1 MIYKVR
7 ISQKAEKDFVKIP
20 KGEVIKIVEK
30 IESLAKNPF
39 PQGSKKIKVSEED
52 LYRIRQ
58 GNYRVL
64 YVVASEIKIVE
75 VRRIGH
81 RKDIYRSL

>member
-1 MIYKVR
+1 MIYEVR

-20 KGEVIKIVEK
+20 KETVIKIVEK
-30 IESLAKNPF
+30 IEELAKVPY
-39 PQGSKKIKVSEED
+39 PHGSKKIKGSEEE

-64 YVVASEIKIVE
+64 YVVEAEIRIIE
-75 VRRIGH
+75 VRRIGQ
-81 RKDIYRSL
+81 RKDIYRLL

>member
-1 MIYKVR
+1 MIYTVI
-7 ISQKAEKDFVKIP
+7 ISVKAEKDFSAIPAKEIVKIIDRIDLLSSDP
-20 KGEVIKIVEK
+20 YP
-30 IESLAKNPF
+30 S
-39 PQGSKKIKVSEED
+39 GSKKIKASSEN

-64 YVVASEIKIVE
+64 YTVEDEVRIVE

-81 RKDIYRSL
+81 RKDIYRSK